1 MVDPKKRRRDFYTKQ
16 LAQLEEELAAVESD
30 LETAAREVDRMRLE
44 KEAERLLEKIDQ
56 TEAKLVECDAEA
68 PEQHVRD
75 RSFEKAMQKINFVK
89 AKESAARIR
98 KNLSQEGGAVLF
110 FLQQTKMQMGH
121 FCVEE
126 VLNVILGDVII
137 DGQIVGA
144 YRRYSVD
151 FDSAISQFNE
161 VEFLIRLA
169 SYFNVEALVD
179 ANELSKQIRE
189 QIRASIDNGMTIF
202 LEIKSLDELLEQE
215 EFLTWFIKDF
225 WTPLIDEVSAV
236 AKEFKS
242 KFIVA
247 LIADSQILPDCTS
260 PDYPLEFFC
269 EEGDFDC
276 YKLIN
281 LPLPNWSLDDI
292 QDWLIR
298 FYPLSPK
305 LQQEKKAELKRIAKK
320 VHRDSGNG
328 IPQNVCIN
336 IKELF

>member
-1 MVDPKKRRRDFYTKQ
+1 MPLHKK
-16 LAQLEEELAAVESD
+16 
-30 LETAAREVDRMRLE
+30 
-44 KEAERLLEKIDQ
+44 AEQILKNIDQ
-56 TEAKLVECDAEA
+56 VEAKLVECDAESS
-68 PEQHVRD
+68 EKSVRD
-75 RSFEKAMQKINFVK
+75 RSFEKALQKIDFVK

-98 KNLSQEGGAVLF
+98 QELNQEGGAVLF
-110 FLQQTKMQMGH
+110 FLQQTKMQMGQ

-126 VLNVILGDVII
+126 VLNVILGDQII
-137 DGQIVGA
+137 DGQVVGA
-144 YRRYSVD
+144 YRKYSVD
-151 FDSAISQFNE
+151 LDSAISQFNE

-169 SYFNVEALVD
+169 SYLKIEALAD
-179 ANELSKQIRE
+179 TAELSQQIRE
-189 QIRASIDNGMTIF
+189 QIRDSIDNGMTIF

-215 EFLTWFIKDF
+215 EFLGWFIKDF
-225 WTPLIDEVSAV
+225 WTPLIDQVSAV
-236 AKEFKS
+236 SKEFKS

-269 EEGDFDC
+269 AEDTFDC

-281 LPLPNWSLDDI
+281 LPLPNWSVDDI

-298 FYPLSPK
+298 FRPLSPK
-305 LQQEKKAELKRIAKK
+305 LQQERTAELKRIAKK

-336 IKELF
+336 LRSYFDDRS